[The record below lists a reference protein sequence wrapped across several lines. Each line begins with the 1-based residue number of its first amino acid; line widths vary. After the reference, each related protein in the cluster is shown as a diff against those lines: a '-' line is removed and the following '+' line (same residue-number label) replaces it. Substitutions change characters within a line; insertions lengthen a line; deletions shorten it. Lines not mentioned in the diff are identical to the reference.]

1 MNGRGSAVDDCS
13 DLAHIGLPC
22 SVGSTMRVRDILSE
36 NDALSANIT
45 LCH

>member
-1 MNGRGSAVDDCS
+1 MHGCGSAVDKSS

-22 SVGSTMRVRDILSE
+22 SVGSTMRVRNVLSE

-45 LCH
+45 FCH